1 MPTKKPPS
9 LATRFLH
16 WYCHPDLVDEVEGD
30 LYELFQ
36 RRVEMKGLWKA
47 KVLYWLNVLMF
58 LHPDYIRKRTR
69 TYSTNPTA
77 MFRNYLTVTVRQLKK
92 NRVSALINLSGLAL
106 GMASFILILQYVSFQ
121 QSFNRFHTQ
130 SPNLYRVLF
139 GGDDES
145 QEIVSSKVATFS
157 QENFAEVANA
167 CRIAQGVARG
177 AVTYQNEQTSQYEQS
192 YQEVEP
198 IAYADGSFFRLFS
211 FSVLQGSPDA
221 LQAPNT
227 VALSASYARKYFG
240 EQEPLGKVLTLNN
253 MFGSTPYT
261 VGTVYQ
267 DPPPNSGIRYD
278 MLFSLSTLAN
288 PANLN
293 GNDWAQLNSSDAAY
307 LNTYLLLQDG
317 ADYQMLE
324 QKLSDYKR
332 KIDPDNESGI
342 RLQPFRYV
350 HLAESLDDT
359 YPTTGKLSFVYLL
372 SGIALLI
379 LVIAW
384 FNYVNLSTAGAL
396 KRSKEVGIRKVVGAQ
411 RGQLIRQFLGESF
424 LLNMIALGL
433 ALLLVALLQ
442 DNFNQLT
449 GQQLSL
455 SALMSQRYWVPGL
468 LLLLLGSV
476 ASGSYTA
483 FALSSFQP
491 LLVLKGSLGK
501 MGRGGTLRR
510 VLVVFQFAVSITLIV
525 GTLVLFRQLQFM
537 QNRDLSMDINQL
549 LIIYGPSVG
558 ADDLFSQRTASFE
571 NALGQLSYVQE
582 YTGSGSV
589 PGMWYNFS
597 TSDVTKLNPAPDDD
611 KKMYSFLLIDQ
622 RYLDTYDIKL
632 VTGKNFTAAQCERP
646 PEEVKQVMI
655 NEKAALALGFPSAQD
670 AVGQTILYNGERE
683 IIGVVKDYNHQS
695 LKEQIDPMIFVPR
708 NSTTFFTVR
717 LTTDRIQ
724 TKVSELE
731 AQFKQS
737 FPGNPF
743 EFFFAD
749 DFYNRQ
755 YQAEQQYQRVFTAAS
770 CLAIFIAC
778 LGLFG
783 IAAFTAQQRVKEIGI
798 RKVLGASVSSIV
810 ALLSRDFLMLVLVAN
825 LFAWPLAWWA
835 AQRWLQDFAYQAAIG
850 WWIFAVA
857 SGAALLIAVFTVSFQ
872 AVKAAL
878 ANPVD
883 NLRSE

>member
-1 MPTKKPPS
+1 
-9 LATRFLH
+9 
-16 WYCHPDLVDEVEGD
+16 
-30 LYELFQ
+30 
-36 RRVEMKGLWKA
+36 
-47 KVLYWLNVLMF
+47 
-58 LHPDYIRKRTR
+58 
-69 TYSTNPTA
+69 
-77 MFRNYLTVTVRQLKK
+77 MFRNYFTVTVRQLKK
-92 NRVSALINLSGLAL
+92 NRVFALINLSGLAL
-106 GMASFILILQYVSFQ
+106 GMAAFILILQYVSFQ

-157 QENFAEVANA
+157 QENFAEVTNA

-177 AVTYQNEQTSQYEQS
+177 VVTYQNQQTGQYEQS

-211 FSVLQGSPDA
+211 FPVLQGSPDA

-240 EQEPLGKVLTLNN
+240 SQEPLGKVLTLNN
-253 MFGSTPYT
+253 QFGNTAYT

-267 DPPPNSGIRYD
+267 DPPPNSDIRYD

-293 GNDWAQLNSSDAAY
+293 GNDWATLNTSNAAY
-307 LNTYLLLQDG
+307 LYTYLLLEDG
-317 ADYQMLE
+317 ADYQALE
-324 QKLSDYKR
+324 QELSDYKR

-342 RLQPFRYV
+342 RLQPLRYV
-350 HLAESLDDT
+350 HLAQSLDNT
-359 YPTTGKLSFVYLL
+359 YPTTGKLSFVYML

-411 RGQLIRQFLGESF
+411 QGQLIRQFLGESF
-424 LLNMIALGL
+424 LLNVIALVL

-455 SALMSQRYWVPGL
+455 SAMMSQQYWVPGL

-501 MGRGGTLRR
+501 IGRGGTLRR

-549 LIIYGPSVG
+549 LVIYGPSVG
-558 ADDLFSQRTASFE
+558 KDDSFTQRTTSFE
-571 NALGQLSYVQE
+571 NALGQLSYVQD

-589 PGMWYNFS
+589 PGMWYNYS

-611 KKMYSFLLIDQ
+611 KKIYSFLLIDQ
-622 RYLDTYDIKL
+622 HYFDTYGIKL
-632 VTGKNFTAAQCERP
+632 LAGKNFTPSMCERP
-646 PEEVKQVMI
+646 PEEVNQVMV
-655 NEKAALALGFPSAQD
+655 NEKVALELGFPSAQE
-670 AVGQTILYNGERE
+670 AVGQTILYDGERE

-695 LKEQIDPMIFVPR
+695 LKQAIDAIVFVPR
-708 NSTTFFTVR
+708 SSASFFTVR
-717 LTTDRIQ
+717 LTTNQIQ
-724 TKVSELE
+724 DKVSELE

-749 DFYNRQ
+749 DFYNQQ

-798 RKVLGASVSSIV
+798 RKVFGASVASIV
-810 ALLSRDFLMLVLVAN
+810 ALISKDFLMLVLIAN

-835 AQRWLQDFAYQAAIG
+835 AQHWLQDFAYQATIG

-857 SGAALLIAVFTVSFQ
+857 SGAALLIAVFTVSVQ
-872 AVKAAL
+872 AIKAAL

-883 NLRSE
+883 SLRDE